1 MSLRLY
7 DTRLRRKVP
16 FEPLV
21 PGQVGMYACGIT
33 VYDLCHV
40 GHARMLV
47 AWDVIARHLR
57 ASGFAVTY
65 VRNVTDVDDK
75 IIRKA
80 NAEGVTSAEIAER
93 YTRFMHEDMAALG
106 LAPADHEPRATE
118 HIAEVVDITRRL
130 EDKGLA
136 YPAGGDVYYHVE
148 GFGPSYGTL
157 SGQHVDDLKAGV
169 RIEVDEHKKSPLD
182 FALWKGAKP
191 GEPSWESPWGPG
203 RPGWHIECSAM
214 AHRYLGEPFD
224 IHGGGADLIFPHHTN
239 EIAQSEG
246 AFGEGQ
252 FARHWIHSGMVNFG
266 GEKMSKS
273 LGNVVNIRKV
283 QATNDLEALRLLFV
297 SNHYRSPV
305 GFTIGKDEKGGEI
318 FPDLDDAEKRLEYFY
333 GVLERLDQAGFAAA
347 PESELAGEVVAPADR
362 TLAAFHEAMD
372 DDFNTAAAVGH
383 LYDSFV
389 LANKLLDEPKSA
401 PKDVRRRTLA
411 RLRRDLAACGE
422 TLGIFRRPPAEFLL
436 ARRGRQCLRFGI
448 DPAGVEARIAE
459 RAAARAAKDF
469 ARADEIRKQLK
480 DARVELMDT
489 PSGTTWRVA

>member
-1 MSLRLY
+1 MTLRLY
-7 DTRLRRKVP
+7 DTRLGRKVP

-21 PGQVGMYACGIT
+21 PGKVGMYACGIT

-47 AWDVIARHLR
+47 AWDVIARYLR
-57 ASGFAVTY
+57 ASGYEVTY

-80 NAEGVTSAEIAER
+80 NAEGVASTEIAER
-93 YTRFMHEDMAALG
+93 FTRFMHEDMRALG
-106 LAPADHEPRATE
+106 LAPADQEPRATE
-118 HIAEVVDITRRL
+118 HIAEVLDITRRL
-130 EDKGLA
+130 EEKGLA

-148 GFGPSYGTL
+148 GFGSAYGQL
-157 SGQHVDDLKAGV
+157 SGQHIDDLKAGV

-246 AFGEGQ
+246 AFGVGQ

-283 QATNDLEALRLLFV
+283 QVTHDLEALRLLFV

-305 GFTIGKDEKGGEI
+305 GFTIGKNDKGADT
-318 FPDLDDAEKRLEYFY
+318 FPDLDLAEERLDYFY
-333 GVLERLDQAGFAAA
+333 RVLERLEQAGVASLTEA
-347 PESELAGEVVAPADR
+347 ELAGDVVAPADR
-362 TLAAFHEAMD
+362 TLTAFREAMD

-436 ARRGRQCLRFGI
+436 ARRGRQCSRLGI
-448 DPAGVEARIAE
+448 DPAMVEARIAE
-459 RAAARAAKDF
+459 RTAARAAKDF
-469 ARADEIRKQLK
+469 ARADEIRKALK
-480 DARVELMDT
+480 EMRVELMDT
-489 PSGTTWRVA
+489 PTGTTWRVA